1 MDLKEINKEY
11 EELMI
16 KQENRN
22 KAINRLTGSL
32 ATLCKLLNIDLS
44 YHDYLDIAAGKIVYK
59 SIDGRLIVDEA
70 KIQILNKYKDEPYV
84 LAHELGH
91 YMAIKQRGDDTEEG
105 ADAEALNICK
115 AILTPEEQNYM
126 ANELLIF
133 FESNKTV

>member
-1 MDLKEINKEY
+1 
-11 EELMI
+11 
-16 KQENRN
+16 
-22 KAINRLTGSL
+22 
-32 ATLCKLLNIDLS
+32 
-44 YHDYLDIAAGKIVYK
+44 LDIAAGKIVYK